1 MRIKKYILMLIV
13 LGQTQISLTQN
24 TEKKVTDSDKNW
36 VSVNAFDITG
46 KVIGANVQ
54 FYDNLARISQTQSF
68 DSKTGKNWANSVLYD
83 SHGRA
88 AIQTLNAPISV
99 NSDFTY
105 KDDFIRKADNTIFS
119 TVDFEN
125 LDKDNPSSVG
135 DQVNTLGWYYSEK
148 NTVEPYQDITNR
160 PYSRTIF
167 SELTPG
173 SPLRTIGGNKINGKW
188 KQGYVF
194 SMPAGQE
201 LSESIAFNNLK
212 YKNIKISKTVTR
224 DIHGIESVVFTDIDG
239 RTLASAR
246 SGNEERERAI
256 RYSTVVINQQDFVD
270 IHIPVGTRGIEVKND
285 VNQVMSR
292 ESFDVYDLIT
302 ENKIATSFNSLA
314 PGVYRIDY
322 KGENWAP
329 IHIKYPENYYDY
341 SLNEYDESGR
351 VIATYQPLQKLKS
364 EFKYNSSGQ
373 LIYSKSPDEGET
385 WFKYRTDGQ
394 IRFSR
399 NSKQKANAEFSYTH
413 YDQLGRP
420 VESGIYRENS
430 SVYFNSIA
438 IHESLDDVHTYDEYV
453 NDQDFLKNQYCKE
466 INSTAYDA
474 LSSLDIN
481 MLPKEYKNPSF
492 LNGNVAK
499 TSNEN
504 TTSYYSYDVYG
515 RVQWIVQ
522 NITGLGVKTIDY
534 EYDPITSQVNKV
546 VYQKGKDD
554 QFIHKYTYDNSSY
567 NLVKV
572 ETSVDGNS
580 YKEHASYNYYETGAL
595 KRLNLARGLQGV
607 DYVYNLN
614 GALKSIN
621 HPNLNDSN
629 DPGND
634 RNDLFGMNLHYYN
647 GDYHRKNTPT
657 LVPDISGGIEQ
668 YNGNIKAI
676 TWNTKRHDFSAVK
689 NSYYYSYNKNN
700 WLTGASFNQ
709 PITAD
714 VNFNSLEIRDDL
726 TAESED
732 VKATK
737 TILFKPG
744 FELKATASL
753 ELSGKIVENIEGGV
767 DGKGDYNV
775 YNITYDENGNIQS
788 LHRNKNKDGG
798 SNEMDKLSYYYK
810 KDKPNQL
817 VQVKDAVGNVNGA
830 NDIGS
835 QNDLNYMYNEIGQ
848 LVENKSEN
856 IKYVYNSSGLV
867 SEVIKN
873 GLPLVK
879 FYYNDKN
886 HRVKKESYNTRS
898 GSLGYTEHYVRD
910 AAGTAMA
917 IYRNGQL
924 VENTIYG
931 SGRLG
936 VYKSDG
942 TSLYQLTDHLGNVR
956 AVIGRGANDQPM
968 ALTAATDYY
977 PFGMPMPNRDLKGD
991 YRYAYQGQEKDTET
1005 GMEAFEL
1012 RLWDSRIG
1020 RWLTTDPYGQYN
1032 SPYLG
1037 MGNNPING
1045 VDSDGGLFLWK
1056 PKLNN
1061 DGSTSYI
1068 AESGDTAQSFADQYG
1083 VTLKQA
1089 QELIGTDNIIAGE
1102 TSVSGQDVFNMFGSS
1117 VLKLQ
1122 RGGNTTKQQEWDQLV
1137 YAFDHSKS
1145 RGAFAINVKDYFNHS
1160 GAFSGRVN
1168 FEIEGVNHSL
1178 YMDIDVGRPATFDG
1192 SGDFLLENQF
1202 YFSKLTSGTTYKGDQ
1217 ANIHVR
1223 LFHPKSR
1230 EYSGQ
1235 DGRIFTR
1242 RKSVNPIDY
1251 RLEQTFPLYNYI
1263 RIQTFK
1269 N

>member
-46 KVIGANVQ
+46 KVIAANVQ
-54 FYDNLARISQTQSF
+54 FFDNMARLNQTQSF
-68 DSKTGKNWANSVLYD
+68 DTKTGKNWASVILYD
-83 SHGRA
+83 RHGRS
-88 AIQTLNAPISV
+88 AIQTLSAPISF
-99 NSDFTY
+99 NTDFTY
-105 KDDFIRKADNTIFS
+105 KNDFIKKTNNSIFGIA
-119 TVDFEN
+119 DFEN
-125 LDKDNPSSVG
+125 SDINNPSVVG
-135 DQVNTLGWYYSEK
+135 SQANTLGWYYSEN
-148 NTVEPYQDITNR
+148 NTSEPFQDVTNR
-160 PYSRTIF
+160 PYSRTIY

-173 SPLRTIGGNKINGKW
+173 GILRAIGGNKIDEEW

-201 LSESIAFNNLK
+201 LSQNTAFNNPE
-212 YKNIKISKTVTR
+212 YSNIKVSKTISR
-224 DIHGIESVVFTDIDG
+224 DAHGIENVVFTDTDG
-239 RTLASAR
+239 HTLASAR
-246 SGNEERERAI
+246 SGNEEEEQEI
-256 RYSTVVINQQDFVD
+256 RYSTVLINEQDFVD

-285 VNQVMSR
+285 VNQIMSR
-292 ESFDVYDLIT
+292 ESFDIYDLIT
-302 ENKIATSFNSLA
+302 EKKVTTSFSSLG

-322 KGENWAP
+322 KGDNWIP
-329 IHIKYPENYYDY
+329 IHVKYPENYYNF
-341 SLNEYDESGR
+341 SLNEYDETGR

-364 EFKYNSSGQ
+364 EFEYNSLGQ
-373 LIYSKSPDEGET
+373 LIYSKSPDEGEA
-385 WFKYRTDGQ
+385 WFKYRKDGQ
-394 IRFSR
+394 IRYSQ
-399 NSKQKANAEFSYTH
+399 NSKQRTNNQMSYTN
-413 YDQLGRP
+413 YDNLGRP
-420 VESGIYRENS
+420 IESG
-430 SVYFNSIA
+430 VYTGFKPINFDT
-438 IHESLDDVHTYDEYV
+438 LDPDGYNFPGSTSEVHKTTYDYLESTEV
-453 NDQDFLKNQYCKE
+453 NILPNGYKKPQFL
-466 INSTAYDA
+466 S
-474 LSSLDIN
+474 
-481 MLPKEYKNPSF
+481 
-492 LNGNVAK
+492 GNVSK
-499 TSNEN
+499 TWNN
-504 TTSYYSYDVYG
+504 QTTTYYSYDIYG
-515 RVQWIVQ
+515 RVKWIVQ
-522 NITGLGVKTIDY
+522 NIPGLGIKTIDY
-534 EYDPITSQVNKV
+534 EYDPITSQVNIV
-546 VYQKGKDD
+546 VFQKGKSD
-554 QFIHKYTYDNSSY
+554 QFIHRYTYDESNY

-572 ETSVDGNS
+572 ETSTDGRI

-657 LVPDISGGIEQ
+657 PVPDISGGIEQ

-676 TWNTKRHDFSAVK
+676 TWNTKRPDFSAVK

-817 VQVKDAVGNVNGA
+817 VQVKDFAGNVNGA

-835 QNDLNYMYNEIGQ
+835 QNDLNYIYNEIGQ
-848 LVENKSEN
+848 LIENKSEN
-856 IKYVYNSSGLV
+856 LKYVYNSSGLV

-917 IYRNGQL
+917 IYRNRQL